1 LREVERERAIGREK
15 GLEEDLERES
25 LDWSFGVKVRLR
37 F

>member
-1 LREVERERAIGREK
+1 LREVDRQRATGREK

-25 LDWSFGVKVRLR
+25 LDWSFGAKVRLG